1 MSFISQFDD
10 ARFHNRDAV
19 CLSISSPLNLNAFF
33 DSPHHRCGG
42 PPVGLRGR
50 VTKLHGF
57 VTERRSASKK
67 RCVIGLVGNRSSDCN
82 VRHLASR
89 PFGLA
94 LVHRL
99 P

>member
-42 PPVGLRGR
+42 RL
-50 VTKLHGF
+50 
-57 VTERRSASKK
+57 
-67 RCVIGLVGNRSSDCN
+67 LVCE
-82 VRHLASR
+82 VASR
-89 PFGLA
+89 SFMVL
-94 LVHRL
+94 L
-99 P
+99 PSGVARRKNDA